1 MAVVGGAAMIDNR
14 TKAAIHV
21 AKAQLKLTED
31 SYRDVMERVA
41 GVRSSNDLD
50 EAGARK
56 LMAEFERLGF
66 VNGTKKKRAGY
77 DSRPLARKAV
87 AMWISLHNLDEI
99 DNPDDRA
106 LSAFVTRITG
116 KERLLFCDAK
126 ELNQV
131 VEALKAWTARVGQA
145 NHTALGLV
153 ILQLKRLRIGHAEE
167 VVDVNMMA
175 PGNLLRLANRLGERL
190 RRLQLGHRHTSQK
203 EGA

>member
-1 MAVVGGAAMIDNR
+1 MIDNR

-21 AKAQLKLTED
+21 AKAQLALSED

-50 EAGARK
+50 DEGARR

-66 VNGTKKKRAGY
+66 VNATKKGRGGY

-87 AMWISLHNLDEI
+87 ALWISLHNLDEI

-106 LSAFVTRITG
+106 LSAFAKRITG
-116 KERLLFCDAK
+116 KERLLFCDAG

-131 VEALKAWTARVGQA
+131 VEGLKAWGARVGWKGG
-145 NHTALGLV
+145 TLRGL
-153 ILQLKRLRIGHAEE
+153 LREQRARLRDAGQPFDLVELSQLAT
-167 VVDVNMMA
+167 A
-175 PGNLLRLANRLGERL
+175 AQSKLANLHGDTL
-190 RRLQLGHRHTSQK
+190 RRLKLGRRHQTSPTGQ
-203 EGA
+203 EGAAS